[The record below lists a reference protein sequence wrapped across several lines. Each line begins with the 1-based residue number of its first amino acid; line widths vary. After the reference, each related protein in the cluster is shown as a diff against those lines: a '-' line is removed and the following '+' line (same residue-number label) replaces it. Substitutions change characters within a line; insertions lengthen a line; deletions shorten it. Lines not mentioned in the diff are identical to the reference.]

1 MRLTVKLPSGAE
13 EMCIVREAQRDPLTD
28 KPVHIDF
35 LRLIKGRKISVKVP
49 VKVQGREVSP
59 GLKDGGVLESVH
71 ELEVETLPM
80 SIPESIVVDISEL
93 KLGDSLHVRDLSLG
107 ENVTLLAEPDE
118 VVAII
123 VVPRG
128 VEESTVEEEPA
139 EVEVVAKGKAAKSE
153 EEQDN

>member
-1 MRLTVKLPSGAE
+1 MDWPGATVTLSAGSVTDVAGTGLTTAV
-13 EMCIVREAQRDPLTD
+13 CT
-28 KPVHIDF
+28 F
-35 LRLIKGRKISVKVP
+35 
-49 VKVQGREVSP
+49 
-59 GLKDGGVLESVH
+59 KDGGVLESVH

-123 VVPRG
+123 VVPRS
-128 VEESTVEEEPA
+128 VEESTVEEEPV

>member
-1 MRLTVKLPSGAE
+1 
-13 EMCIVREAQRDPLTD
+13 
-28 KPVHIDF
+28 
-35 LRLIKGRKISVKVP
+35 
-49 VKVQGREVSP
+49 
-59 GLKDGGVLESVH
+59 
-71 ELEVETLPM
+71 M

>member
-1 MRLTVKLPSGAE
+1 MF
-13 EMCIVREAQRDPLTD
+13 IVRQAQRDPLTD
-28 KPVHIDF
+28 MPVHINF

>member
-1 MRLTVKLPSGAE
+1 M
-13 EMCIVREAQRDPLTD
+13 
-28 KPVHIDF
+28 
-35 LRLIKGRKISVKVP
+35 
-49 VKVQGREVSP
+49 
-59 GLKDGGVLESVH
+59 
-71 ELEVETLPM
+71 
-80 SIPESIVVDISEL
+80 
-93 KLGDSLHVRDLSLG
+93 G
-107 ENVTLLAEPDE
+107 EDVTLLAEPDE

>member
-1 MRLTVKLPSGAE
+1 M
-13 EMCIVREAQRDPLTD
+13 
-28 KPVHIDF
+28 
-35 LRLIKGRKISVKVP
+35 
-49 VKVQGREVSP
+49 
-59 GLKDGGVLESVH
+59 H

-107 ENVTLLAEPDE
+107 ENVTLLAEPEE